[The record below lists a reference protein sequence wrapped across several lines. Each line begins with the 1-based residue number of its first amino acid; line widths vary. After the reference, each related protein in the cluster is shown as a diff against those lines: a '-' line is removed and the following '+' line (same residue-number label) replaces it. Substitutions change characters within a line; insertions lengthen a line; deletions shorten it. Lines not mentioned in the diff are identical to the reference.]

1 MSSGNTA
8 KKIII
13 QPFPAPP
20 GTKQWLQWITPPP
33 SRLSRLG
40 LSFLLSLV
48 AIILG
53 IVFCGF
59 VNVYSDKQFG
69 TTSWSKSFATYA
81 AVMLGGPIFVYLFRY
96 ARRIRSRHALQ
107 AVQKDTRA
115 PLLLLRAFRDDYY
128 KLPGYEAKLP
138 VFDVV
143 KVTATF
149 EEYLYEQLSQ
159 VGPVI
164 AIGRPRERTPPLG
177 APRFWVADD
186 KWKLVVQELLRECQY
201 VIMIMG
207 NLDTLRKQGPGA
219 QPGPLLPPP
228 APGGAPVEDGL
239 TWEVRQL
246 FGLRE
251 IQKVILLM
259 PPVEEQE
266 AAHRWEQ
273 YRALSNYRVPPYQG
287 GELGAVFAPD
297 GSCWVLRGP
306 FIKGWFQQG
315 YKRDLSTYQAVLE
328 VKPK

>member
-1 MSSGNTA
+1 MSAGNTA

-20 GTKQWLQWITPPP
+20 GTKQWLQWISSPP
-33 SRLSRLG
+33 SRLPRWG
-40 LSFLLSLV
+40 LSLLLSV
-48 AIILG
+48 AAVVLG
-53 IVFCGF
+53 VFFCGG
-59 VNVYSDKQFG
+59 VTVYASQNMDPGGWGKAFLNYG
-69 TTSWSKSFATYA
+69 
-81 AVMLGGPIFVYLFRY
+81 AVMLGGPVLLILFRY

-107 AVQKDTRA
+107 ALKKDQRA

-143 KVTATF
+143 KLTATF
-149 EEYLYEQLSQ
+149 EEFLNEQLSK

-164 AIGRPRERTPPLG
+164 AIGRPGEQTPPLG

-186 KWKLVVQELLRECQY
+186 KWKLVVQELLKECQY

-207 NLDTLRKQGPGA
+207 NIDALRQKGPSA
-219 QPGPLLPPP
+219 QPGPQRP
-228 APGGAPVEDGL
+228 PGGPPVEDGL

-246 FGLRE
+246 FSLRE
-251 IQKVILLM
+251 INKVILLM

-266 AAHRWEQ
+266 AVHRWEQ
-273 YRALSNYRVPPYQG
+273 YRVLSQYRMPPFQG
-287 GELGAVFAPD
+287 GELGAVFAAD
-297 GSCWVLRGP
+297 DACWVLRGP